1 MSIYHHDFY
10 TWTHEQAALLK
21 EGRLDE
27 LDIEH
32 LIEELED
39 MGTSRE
45 RELENRLGI
54 LLAHLL
60 KWQYQPERCSRGWEA
75 TIKEQRRR
83 IERVLR
89 KNPGLKSYLDETFEN
104 AYGDARLI
112 AVRETGLEENTFP
125 EDCPFM
131 NDLGKLRRIALW
143 FVLTI
148 SVPSF
153 CACLARRQ
161 FFK

>member
-39 MGTSRE
+39 IGTSRE

-60 KWQYQPERCSRGWEA
+60 KWQYQPERRSRSWEA

-89 KNPGLKSYLDETFEN
+89 KNPGLKSYLDEAFEN

-112 AVRETGLEENTFP
+112 AVRAG
-125 EDCPFM
+125 
-131 NDLGKLRRIALW
+131 
-143 FVLTI
+143 
-148 SVPSF
+148 S
-153 CACLARRQ
+153 
-161 FFK
+161 

>member
-60 KWQYQPERCSRGWEA
+60 KWQYQPERRSRSWEA

-89 KNPGLKSYLDETFEN
+89 KNPGLKSYLDEAFEN

-125 EDCPFM
+125 EDCPWT
-131 NDLGKLRRIALW
+131 LEQTLLVW
-143 FVLTI
+143 
-148 SVPSF
+148 P
-153 CACLARRQ
+153 Q
-161 FFK
+161 